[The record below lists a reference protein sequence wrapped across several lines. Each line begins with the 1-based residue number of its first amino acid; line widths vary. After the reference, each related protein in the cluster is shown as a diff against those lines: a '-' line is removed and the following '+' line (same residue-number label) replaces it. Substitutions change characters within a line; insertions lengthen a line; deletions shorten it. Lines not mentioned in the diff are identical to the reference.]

1 MNQNNLQVITTRN
14 FNGLAFDC
22 YKGNDEDDF
31 WATREQ
37 IGRLLGYSSPRTAIR
52 KIHNRNHERLD
63 KFSKSVFLP
72 KPNKRDQFDPPIE
85 SVQAAT
91 VYNFKGLLEI
101 CRWSNQPKAND
112 VIDFIWNIADDLR
125 RGKLKIYQNAVLE
138 EREKVVALQEQID
151 SDRCY
156 TTLGKIVADM
166 PGAFTVKEASDFLLQ
181 HGITDKGCYNLY
193 KALRNMGLLS
203 RQKGHWNKP
212 TRKGIDKGIAFLALD
227 RGEYRLSTRTVLT
240 AKGLKDILSMFFEE
254 QYPLIALI
262 EKQPDP
268 ENEVVQSE

>member
-1 MNQNNLQVITTRN
+1 MENTIKIFTYNNTNKVRTVEKDGEAW
-14 FNGLAFDC
+14 FVAKDVA
-22 YKGNDEDDF
+22 K
-31 WATREQ
+31 A
-37 IGRLLGYSSPRTAIR
+37 LGYKDTSDALKKHVDKEDKLTRRIADSGQMREVFIINEPGVYSLIFSSKLPSAKQFKHWVTHEVLPDIR
-52 KIHNRNHERLD
+52 KHGMYISD
-63 KFSKSVFLP
+63 KVLSKSPEEFDKIFRLYAEE
-72 KPNKRDQFDPPIE
+72 KNK
-85 SVQAAT
+85 V
-91 VYNFKGLLEI
+91 
-101 CRWSNQPKAND
+101 KA
-112 VIDFIWNIADDLR
+112 LT
-125 RGKLKIYQNAVLE
+125 
-138 EREKVVALQEQID
+138 EQID
-151 SDRCY
+151 NDRAY

-166 PGAFTVKEASDFLLQ
+166 PGAFTIQEASDFLLQ

-212 TRKGIDKGIAFLALD
+212 TRKGIDKGVAFLALD